1 MQSQAAPQWFS
12 HDGDCPRWQSP
23 EEGRI
28 TLTAATS
35 ATRSMRPRALSSLWL
50 SLDAKNPDGERD
62 FGRTGGSS
70 RHDLP
75 AQGSPHPAHLDRS
88 IHEFWLHTKRGH
100 RSIYLGGYGV
110 MTNISSEEVGHP
122 PTTLRIRSPS
132 SPRNLQR
139 WSLVELAEVIDDTDS
154 SHVFEVAYTT
164 FQ

>member
-1 MQSQAAPQWFS
+1 
-12 HDGDCPRWQSP
+12 
-23 EEGRI
+23 
-28 TLTAATS
+28 
-35 ATRSMRPRALSSLWL
+35 
-50 SLDAKNPDGERD
+50 
-62 FGRTGGSS
+62 
-70 RHDLP
+70 
-75 AQGSPHPAHLDRS
+75 
-88 IHEFWLHTKRGH
+88 
-100 RSIYLGGYGV
+100 